1 MCHFF
6 QYRRL
11 FPIGLCLLVGCGK
24 SPELSLE
31 EPPARQI
38 SSSTPQ
44 PAPPDKTQEQR
55 VSSSAGSKKK
65 QAKMDQLLR
74 SIQSRSEK
82 KLTARSDT
90 SGKRALLREIDEN
103 NRRIAKLQAELAE

>member
-1 MCHFF
+1 
-6 QYRRL
+6 
-11 FPIGLCLLVGCGK
+11 
-24 SPELSLE
+24 
-31 EPPARQI
+31 
-38 SSSTPQ
+38 
-44 PAPPDKTQEQR
+44 
-55 VSSSAGSKKK
+55 
-65 QAKMDQLLR
+65 MDQLLR